1 MTGPFSFSRFQFIQT
16 VTILMAFSF
25 GLIERAAS
33 RLTTTALFVC
43 LHVLL
48 CLGSP
53 PNAAGQISRSETQRK
68 HHAKNSLVIPECRIH
83 VASDVSLAFEKSG
96 TLEFLAPAGSSV
108 KNGQVIAQLRDSVAR
123 ASYLIAERESSNDIE
138 IRFAKKAGQL
148 AQLKYERAQQADRSL
163 SGTVTEFELRE
174 LRLAAEQSLLQ
185 LQQAEHQLAIAGL
198 KKNEQLELLKSLQ
211 ITSPFDGY
219 VRSIKKQRGEFLRE
233 GETVLEVV
241 NDKLIRVD
249 GFVNLSDLANVSIGD
264 PVDIYSDR
272 FGNSVRFRGTI
283 NFVDKKIEPV
293 SMKVKVSAI
302 VHNVDSLLKDGLLM
316 TMEILP
322 ANTSQLSSR

>member
-1 MTGPFSFSRFQFIQT
+1 M
-16 VTILMAFSF
+16 
-25 GLIERAAS
+25 
-33 RLTTTALFVC
+33 
-43 LHVLL
+43 
-48 CLGSP
+48 
-53 PNAAGQISRSETQRK
+53 
-68 HHAKNSLVIPECRIH
+68 
-83 VASDVSLAFEKSG
+83 
-96 TLEFLAPAGSSV
+96 
-108 KNGQVIAQLRDSVAR
+108 
-123 ASYLIAERESSNDIE
+123 
-138 IRFAKKAGQL
+138 
-148 AQLKYERAQQADRSL
+148 
-163 SGTVTEFELRE
+163 
-174 LRLAAEQSLLQ
+174 
-185 LQQAEHQLAIAGL
+185 
-198 KKNEQLELLKSLQ
+198 
-211 ITSPFDGY
+211 
-219 VRSIKKQRGEFLRE
+219 RE